1 MRELNFEA
9 KGDYLIAQE
18 GTKVWRIEPLAWAYL
33 EFQDL
38 ADRSGKFQQVGQF
51 NEIQQAIETAE
62 GME

>member
-1 MRELNFEA
+1 MVKLNFEE

-38 ADRSGKFQQVGQF
+38 ADRAGKFQQVGQF
-51 NEIQQAIETAE
+51 NEIEEAVKVAE
-62 GME
+62 GM